1 MSPDFISVSDTPK
14 AYIGI
19 KNYFLTKKRREKFVI
34 KIEEDDIPEPDD
46 SSAFMPQKLQ
56 EALDHYIVA
65 TAISETLE
73 KPLKPPFTFLCHP
86 DWRKEEHN
94 RYEAWIRKYINK
106 LKEQIL
112 DEDYEE
118 NAHEALKIHFEK
130 AISNLEK
137 RSNN

>member
-1 MSPDFISVSDTPK
+1 M
-14 AYIGI
+14 
-19 KNYFLTKKRREKFVI
+19 
-34 KIEEDDIPEPDD
+34 
-46 SSAFMPQKLQ
+46 
-56 EALDHYIVA
+56 
-65 TAISETLE
+65 
-73 KPLKPPFTFLCHP
+73 CHP

-118 NAHEALKIHFEK
+118 NAHEALKIPFEK

-137 RSNN
+137 VPLL